1 MYNIASEELPLDL
14 IWLWM
19 IRILIQ
25 LLLKMLAL
33 EFLMLSIYI
42 LMKEGRW
49 QQSSDS
55 FCGHSLLRQGLHCF
69 SLKISP
75 KRCGWILMYIEHAQQ
90 NNEQLCNNCSIFSR
104 FQSEHSCGAKSWL
117 CTYPSGPALTGQAEC
132 LLSRALG
139 RSQLAEVINTTHTG
153 SSRRQAAIYS
163 LPDQTR
169 GGPLRI
175 ERSAES
181 GPII

>member
-1 MYNIASEELPLDL
+1 
-14 IWLWM
+14 
-19 IRILIQ
+19 
-25 LLLKMLAL
+25 
-33 EFLMLSIYI
+33 
-42 LMKEGRW
+42 MKEGRW
-49 QQSSDS
+49 QQSSVS

-75 KRCGWILMYIEHAQQ
+75 KMCGWILMYIEHAEQ
-90 NNEQLCNNCSIFSR
+90 NVEQLCINCSISSR
-104 FQSEHSCGAKSWL
+104 FQSEHNCGAKSWL

-175 ERSAES
+175 GNQPKAGLYIKIWIANWKSDK
-181 GPII
+181 

>member
-1 MYNIASEELPLDL
+1 MIMLASEFL
-14 IWLWM
+14 I
-19 IRILIQ
+19 
-25 LLLKMLAL
+25 
-33 EFLMLSIYI
+33 LSY
-42 LMKEGRW
+42 KWRREDDKSGH
-49 QQSSDS
+49 SVS
-55 FCGHSLLRQGLHCF
+55 FWGYSLLRQGLHCF
-69 SLKISP
+69 SLKMSP
-75 KRCGWILMYIEHAQQ
+75 KVWVNSDEHCTCRAERQTTS
-90 NNEQLCNNCSIFSR
+90 LFSR

-175 ERSAES
+175 ENQPGAGLYIKIWIGNWKSDK
-181 GPII
+181 

>member
-1 MYNIASEELPLDL
+1 MIMLASEFL
-14 IWLWM
+14 I
-19 IRILIQ
+19 
-25 LLLKMLAL
+25 
-33 EFLMLSIYI
+33 LSY
-42 LMKEGRW
+42 KWRREDDKSGH
-49 QQSSDS
+49 SVS
-55 FCGHSLLRQGLHCF
+55 FWGHSLLRQGLHCF
-69 SLKISP
+69 SLKMSP
-75 KRCGWILMYIEHAQQ
+75 KVWVNSDEHCTCRAASQTTS
-90 NNEQLCNNCSIFSR
+90 LFSR

-175 ERSAES
+175 ENQPRAGLYIKIWIGNWKSDK
-181 GPII
+181 